1 MLSFV
6 LSFFFFLSFLL
17 FVFVCCSFLF
27 FVCLFVLIF
36 TLGYRVFISYLKL
49 RWMLSLV
56 LCFSCSFFFFLSF
69 FLSSFCA
76 SFSFFPFLLSF
87 FLLCYE
93 WGHFCE
99 FSQSKFSWIEEVS
112 LQSLFCFLDNC
123 TSPNTAELWPGCQEV
138 PSPTGGKWEPQE
150 PGTGQP
156 QCSSSAIECGW
167 LLQGY
172 IHTL

>member
-1 MLSFV
+1 MDAFSCSF
-6 LSFFFFLSFLL
+6 LLFLSFLL
-17 FVFVCCSFLF
+17 SFFL
-27 FVCLFVLIF
+27 L
-36 TLGYRVFISYLKL
+36 
-49 RWMLSLV
+49 
-56 LCFSCSFFFFLSF
+56 CSFFFLS
-69 FLSSFCA
+69 
-76 SFSFFPFLLSF
+76 FPFLLSF

-93 WGHFCE
+93 GGYFCE

-156 QCSSSAIECGW
+156 RSEKRNRSLAVWVCFCGSYTGNAPW
-167 LLQGY
+167 CQGRPLY
-172 IHTL
+172 MVLKDNNFVALGAQMHLGVWSKGDNSL